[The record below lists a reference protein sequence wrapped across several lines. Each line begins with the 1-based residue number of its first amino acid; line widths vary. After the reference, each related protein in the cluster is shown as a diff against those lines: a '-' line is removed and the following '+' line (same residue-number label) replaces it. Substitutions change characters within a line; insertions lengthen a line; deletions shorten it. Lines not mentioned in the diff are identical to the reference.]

1 MKLKI
6 NGFLTL
12 LFALMVQISFA
23 QTQTVTGTVSDEDG
37 LPLPGVNILVKGG
50 SSGTQTDFDGN
61 YSLDV
66 ESGQTLVFKYI
77 GFKTQEIPVGDQSQ
91 IDVSLVTDS
100 SELDEVVV
108 VGFGERDEDKILQ
121 TVSVVGNAEL
131 DDLPAQ
137 NPQDLL
143 QGQASGVSITN
154 ASGVLGA
161 RSSVRI
167 RGVNSLTGGAQP
179 LFVVD
184 GVPLDD
190 SSQTFGLGGGGLN
203 PLATIN
209 PESIESMTVLKD
221 AAATSIYG
229 SRGSNGVILITTKQG
244 SKGKAPDFQFEAFT
258 QFSEATELP
267 SILNSEQYG
276 NFYIDVLNAQNGLG
290 LQSLEDLRDVGGGDY
305 TEPGFDWLDGVTRTG
320 VSNNYNFSVRGGDE
334 NSTYYFG
341 VNHSDQEGYLIGN
354 NQRSTN
360 IRLNLNTDISDNFRV
375 GANLNTSFIDNDRI
389 NEENSTFA
397 PVTAAQLIRPNA
409 RPRDDEGNFI
419 PSGQTGQNVIGIVAL
434 NTASVETTRMIG
446 NVFSEVDFLDDQFTF
461 RTSLGLDKRFVENR
475 FRSSEVFTPGGSAQ
489 NAIGQVERINFT
501 NTLNWSNSFGKH
513 NLGALVGSQF
523 EKTNTRFVDA
533 ASRDFLT
540 DALPNV
546 GSGSEPTTTNS
557 TTSESALIGYFTQF
571 NYDFDG
577 KYLFEASFRRDGSS
591 RFGANNQFGNFY
603 ALSGGWNISAEDFMS
618 ESIFNRLRLRGS
630 YGTTGND
637 RIGDFAFQETFAGAD
652 YNGSPGLTLDSP
664 ALPDLQWEETATLD
678 VGFKS
683 AILDDL
689 VRFNVNYYNKKT
701 DNLLLPVPVS
711 SLTGAGTF
719 PSGVG
724 DPVSVIR
731 NAGEIENS
739 GFEFD
744 LGASIFRE
752 SEFTWDLSFNLST
765 VNNKV
770 IALPGAGTDAQ
781 GRQFLQGTPAQ
792 RAIVGESANSFYL
805 IPYLGVNEA
814 TGDAEWLS
822 IDGEATSDPSPAD
835 RRIVGDANPDF
846 YGGFRSSMKYKNW
859 DLSMLFNYTYGNDI
873 LVDGDRFTRNANNV
887 GAFNL
892 STDVLDYWTPENTN
906 ATVPSLTSST
916 FSTYQRESTNQL
928 YDGSFLRLK
937 NVTLG
942 YNLPNELVERL
953 GFLSGVRLY
962 ATATNLFTIKDSRLD
977 GIDPEFTDS
986 LNPLALGESFFVAP
1000 QVSTYILGA
1009 KFNF

>member
-1 MKLKI
+1 MKLKM
-6 NGFLTL
+6 NGILTL
-12 LFALMVQISFA
+12 FFALVVQFSFA
-23 QTQTVTGTVSDEDG
+23 QTKTVSGTVTDGDG
-37 LPLPGVNILVKGG
+37 LPLPGVNILVKGET
-50 SSGTQTDFDGN
+50 SGTQSDFDGN
-61 YSLDV
+61 YSIDV
-66 ESGQTLVFKYI
+66 ETGKTLVFKYI
-77 GFKTQEIPVGDQSQ
+77 GFKTQEIKVGAQSQ

-121 TVSVVGNAEL
+121 TVSVVGNKEI

-154 ASGVLGA
+154 ASGVLGS

-167 RGVNSLTGGAQP
+167 RGVNSLIGGAQP
-179 LFVVD
+179 LFVID

-209 PESIESMTVLKD
+209 PESIETFTVLKD

-244 SKGKAPDFQFEAFT
+244 SKGTAPAFQFETFIQA
-258 QFSEATELP
+258 SEATELP
-267 SILNSEQYG
+267 EILNAQQYG
-276 NFYIDVLNAQNGLG
+276 NFFIDVLNAQNGLG
-290 LQSLEDLRDVGGGDY
+290 LNTLEDLRDAGGGDY
-305 TEPGFDWLDGVTRTG
+305 TQPGFDWLDAATRTG
-320 VSNNYNFSVRGGDE
+320 VSENYNFSVRGGSE
-334 NSTYYFG
+334 NSTYYLG

-354 NQRSTN
+354 NQRNTN
-360 IRLNLNTDISDNFRV
+360 IRLNLTTDITDNFRA
-375 GANLNTSFIDNDRI
+375 GANINTSFIDNDRI

-409 RPRDDEGNFI
+409 RPTDDEGNFI
-419 PSGQTGQNVIGIVAL
+419 PSGQTGQNIVGIVAL
-434 NTASVETTRMIG
+434 NTSVVETTRLIG
-446 NVFSEVDFLDDQFTF
+446 NVFSEIDFLDDQFTF
-461 RTSLGLDKRFVENR
+461 RSSLGLDKRFVENI
-475 FRSSEVFTPGGSAQ
+475 FRDSEVFTPGGAAQ

-501 NTLNWSNSFGKH
+501 NTLNWEKSFGAH
-513 NLGALVGSQF
+513 NFGALLGSQF
-523 EKTNTRFVDA
+523 EKTNTRFLNARTVN
-533 ASRDFLT
+533 FLT

-546 GSGSEPTTTNS
+546 GSGSEPTTTSS

-591 RFGANNQFGNFY
+591 RFGVNNQFGNFY
-603 ALSGGWNISAEDFMS
+603 AFSGGWNISAEDFMS
-618 ESIFNRLRLRGS
+618 ESIFNRLRIRAS

-637 RIGDFAFQETFAGAD
+637 RIGDFAFQETFSSDD
-652 YNGSPGLTLDSP
+652 YNGSPGLILDSP
-664 ALPDLQWEETATLD
+664 ALPDLQWEETATFD
-678 VGFKS
+678 IGFKS
-683 AILDDL
+683 AILNDL
-689 VRFNVNYYNKKT
+689 IRFNVNYYNKQT
-701 DNLLLPVPVS
+701 DNLLLPVPLTA
-711 SLTGAGTF
+711 LTGAGTNL
-719 PSGVG
+719 VRTT
-724 DPVSVIR
+724 VTR

-744 LGASIFRE
+744 LSASILRD
-752 SEFTWDLSFNLST
+752 SEFTWDLNFNLST
-765 VNNKV
+765 VKNEVKS
-770 IALPGAGTDAQ
+770 LPGAGTDEQ
-781 GRQFLQGTPAQ
+781 GRQFLEGTAAQ

-805 IPYLGVNEA
+805 VPYLGVNPE
-814 TGDAEWLS
+814 TGDAEWLTR
-822 IDGEATSDPSPAD
+822 DGEATTTRSPSD

-846 YGGFRSSMKYKNW
+846 YGGFRSSMQYKNW
-859 DLSMLFNYTYGNDI
+859 DLNMLFNYTYGNDI
-873 LVDGDRFTRNANNV
+873 LVDGDRFVRNANNI

-892 STDVLDYWTPENTN
+892 STDVLDYWTPDNRN
-906 ATVPSLTSST
+906 ASVPALTSPT
-916 FSTYQRESTNQL
+916 FETYQNPSTNQL

-942 YNLPNELVERL
+942 YNLPNKIVEKL

-962 ATATNLFTIKDSRLD
+962 ATATNLITIKDSRLD